1 MDNWETEETP
11 KKDSD
16 VARKII
22 IAMMILL
29 IMVIIAVGY
38 LLLTVKS
45 STFRITIDGSNA
57 STTKEKLLK
66 TVDNTTYFNIQE
78 LASLLKNDYHIGEYK
93 VYSSD
98 TDKCYIQSKEETASF
113 YLNST
118 KICKLKVNKLTD
130 DYDVFNSEKPV
141 IEKDNIFYA
150 PIDAT
155 KIGFNIKITESE
167 SGISITTLDKLAKNI
182 EASINPET
190 TTETTNEKYNIDKTF
205 DNQKA
210 MLYDYIVLSKS
221 SSNLYGVIT
230 TSGKE
235 ILPDKYTSITFLETT
250 KEFLVKNNSGK
261 MGIIDSNGQNKVEQ
275 AYDSIKVI
283 NNSPKLY
290 LVQTNQKY
298 GVLDENG
305 KTVVYPEYDSIGA
318 DVTKY
323 KKLQNQYVLLNKI
336 IPVCKDKKY
345 GLFDVTGKKVLDV
358 SYEGIG
364 CELASAEIDGVN
376 KEINPAISVEECK
389 AIVIKN
395 NNDSGYSLFF
405 ADEEKLIPL
414 RVSAIYYLT
423 SEGKDT
429 YYMAYKGKQLDLV
442 ERLIEEGVI
451 KKETVEENLKN
462 DNTNTAL
469 DNTTNNETNNTA
481 TEQNA
486 VNTLSTSTNLV
497 QTNRPVNTNQVD

>member
-1 MDNWETEETP
+1 MDNWGTEETT

-16 VARKII
+16 IARKII

-29 IMVIIAVGY
+29 IMVIMAVVY
-38 LLLTVKS
+38 LLLTVKT
-45 STFRITIDGSNA
+45 STFKITIDGKNA
-57 STTKEKLLK
+57 STTKEKLLR
-66 TVDNTTYFNIQE
+66 TVDGTTYFNIQE

-141 IEKDNIFYA
+141 IEKDNVFYA
-150 PIDAT
+150 PIDAI
-155 KIGFNIKITESE
+155 KIGFNIKVTESE
-167 SGISITTLDKLAKNI
+167 SGINITTLDQLAANI

-190 TTETTNEKYNIDKTF
+190 TADTTNEKYNIDKTF
-205 DNQKA
+205 DNEKA
-210 MLYDYIVLSKS
+210 MLYDYVVLSKS

-318 DVTKY
+318 DATKY
-323 KKLQNQYVLLNKI
+323 KKLQNQYVLLNKV

-345 GLFDVTGKKVLDV
+345 GLFDVTSKKVLDV
-358 SYEGIG
+358 SYERIG
-364 CELASAEIDGVN
+364 CELVSAEIDGVN
-376 KEINPAISVEECK
+376 KEINPAI
-389 AIVIKN
+389 AIEDCRAVVIKN

-405 ADEEKLIPL
+405 VDEEKLTPL

-429 YYMAYKGKQLDLV
+429 YYMAYKGKQLDLI

-451 KKETVEENLKN
+451 KRETVEENLKN
-462 DNTNTAL
+462 ENTTDLN
-469 DNTTNNETNNTA
+469 NTTNNEINNTT
-481 TEQNA
+481 TEKNS
-486 VNTLSTSTNLV
+486 VNTLSTSTNLT
-497 QTNRPVNTNQVD
+497 QTNKPVNVNQVD

>member
-1 MDNWETEETP
+1 MDNWGTEETP

-16 VARKII
+16 IARKII
-22 IAMMILL
+22 VAMMILL
-29 IMVIIAVGY
+29 IMVIMAVVY
-38 LLLTVKS
+38 LLLTVKT
-45 STFRITIDGSNA
+45 STFKITIDGKNA
-57 STTKEKLLK
+57 STTKEKLLR
-66 TVDNTTYFNIQE
+66 TVDGTTYFNIQE

-130 DYDVFNSEKPV
+130 DYDVFNSENPV
-141 IEKDNIFYA
+141 IEKDNVFYA
-150 PIDAT
+150 PIDAI
-155 KIGFNIKITESE
+155 KIGFNIKVTESE
-167 SGISITTLDKLAKNI
+167 SGINITTLDQLAANI

-190 TTETTNEKYNIDKTF
+190 TADTTNEKYNIDKTF
-205 DNQKA
+205 DNEKA
-210 MLYDYIVLSKS
+210 MLYDYVVLSKS

-318 DVTKY
+318 DATKY
-323 KKLQNQYVLLNKI
+323 KKLQNKYVLLNKV

-345 GLFDVTGKKVLDV
+345 GLFDVTSKKVLDV

-364 CELASAEIDGVN
+364 CELVSAEIDGVN
-376 KEINPAISVEECK
+376 KEINPAI
-389 AIVIKN
+389 AIEDCRAVVIKN

-405 ADEEKLIPL
+405 VDEEKLTPL

-429 YYMAYKGKQLDLV
+429 YYMAYKGKQLDLI

-451 KKETVEENLKN
+451 KRETVEENLKN
-462 DNTNTAL
+462 ENTTDLN
-469 DNTTNNETNNTA
+469 NTTNNEINNTT
-481 TEQNA
+481 TEQNS
-486 VNTLSTSTNLV
+486 VNSLSTSTNLT
-497 QTNRPVNTNQVD
+497 QTNKPVNVNQVD

>member
-1 MDNWETEETP
+1 MDNWGTEETT

-16 VARKII
+16 IARKII

-29 IMVIIAVGY
+29 IMVIMAVVY
-38 LLLTVKS
+38 LLLTVKT
-45 STFRITIDGSNA
+45 STFKITIDGKNA
-57 STTKEKLLK
+57 STTKEKLLR
-66 TVDNTTYFNIQE
+66 TVDGTTYFNIQE

-141 IEKDNIFYA
+141 IEKDNVFYA
-150 PIDAT
+150 PIDAI
-155 KIGFNIKITESE
+155 KIGFNIKVTESE
-167 SGISITTLDKLAKNI
+167 SGINITTLDQLAANI

-190 TTETTNEKYNIDKTF
+190 TADTKNEKYNIDKTF
-205 DNQKA
+205 DNEKA
-210 MLYDYIVLSKS
+210 MLYDYVVLSKS

-318 DVTKY
+318 DATKY
-323 KKLQNQYVLLNKI
+323 KKLQNQYVLLNKV

-345 GLFDVTGKKVLDV
+345 GLFDVTSKKVLDV

-364 CELASAEIDGVN
+364 CELVSAEIDGVN
-376 KEINPAISVEECK
+376 KEINPAI
-389 AIVIKN
+389 AIEDCRAVVIKN

-405 ADEEKLIPL
+405 VDEEKLTPL

-429 YYMAYKGKQLDLV
+429 YYMAYKGKQLDLI

-451 KKETVEENLKN
+451 KRETVEENLKN
-462 DNTNTAL
+462 ENTTDLN
-469 DNTTNNETNNTA
+469 NTTNNEINNTT
-481 TEQNA
+481 TEKNS
-486 VNTLSTSTNLV
+486 VNTLSTSTNLT
-497 QTNRPVNTNQVD
+497 QTNKPVNVNQVD

>member
-1 MDNWETEETP
+1 MDNWGTEETT

-16 VARKII
+16 IARKII

-29 IMVIIAVGY
+29 IMVIMAVVY
-38 LLLTVKS
+38 LLLTVKT
-45 STFRITIDGSNA
+45 STFKITIDGKNA
-57 STTKEKLLK
+57 STTKEKLLR
-66 TVDNTTYFNIQE
+66 TVDGTTYFNIQE

-141 IEKDNIFYA
+141 IEKDNVFYA
-150 PIDAT
+150 PIDAI
-155 KIGFNIKITESE
+155 KIGFNIKVTESE
-167 SGISITTLDKLAKNI
+167 SGINITTLDQLAANI

-190 TTETTNEKYNIDKTF
+190 TADTKNEKYNIDKTF
-205 DNQKA
+205 DNEKA
-210 MLYDYIVLSKS
+210 MLYDYVVLSKS

-318 DVTKY
+318 DATKY
-323 KKLQNQYVLLNKI
+323 KKLQNQYVLLNKV

-345 GLFDVTGKKVLDV
+345 GLFDVTSKKVLDV

-364 CELASAEIDGVN
+364 CELVSAEIDGVN
-376 KEINPAISVEECK
+376 KEINPAI
-389 AIVIKN
+389 AIEDCRAVVIKN

-405 ADEEKLIPL
+405 VDEEKLTPL

-429 YYMAYKGKQLDLV
+429 YYMAYKGKQLDLI

-451 KKETVEENLKN
+451 KRETVEENLKN
-462 DNTNTAL
+462 ENTTDLN
-469 DNTTNNETNNTA
+469 NTTNNEINNTA
-481 TEQNA
+481 TEQNS
-486 VNTLSTSTNLV
+486 VNTLSTSTNLT
-497 QTNRPVNTNQVD
+497 QTNKPVNVNQVN

>member
-1 MDNWETEETP
+1 MDNWGTEETT

-16 VARKII
+16 IARKII
-22 IAMMILL
+22 VAMMILL
-29 IMVIIAVGY
+29 IMVIMAVVY
-38 LLLTVKS
+38 LLLTVKT
-45 STFRITIDGSNA
+45 STFKITIDGKNA
-57 STTKEKLLK
+57 STTKEKLLR
-66 TVDNTTYFNIQE
+66 TVDGTTYFNIQE

-141 IEKDNIFYA
+141 IEKDNVFYA
-150 PIDAT
+150 PIDAI
-155 KIGFNIKITESE
+155 KIGFNIKVTESE
-167 SGISITTLDKLAKNI
+167 SGINITTLDQLAANI

-190 TTETTNEKYNIDKTF
+190 TADTTNEKYNIDKTF
-205 DNQKA
+205 DNEKA
-210 MLYDYIVLSKS
+210 MLYDYVVLSKS

-318 DVTKY
+318 DATKY
-323 KKLQNQYVLLNKI
+323 KKLQNQYVLLNKV

-345 GLFDVTGKKVLDV
+345 GLFDVTSKKVLDV

-364 CELASAEIDGVN
+364 CELVSAEIDGVN
-376 KEINPAISVEECK
+376 KEINPAI
-389 AIVIKN
+389 AIEDCRAVVIKN

-405 ADEEKLIPL
+405 VDEEKLTPL

-423 SEGKDT
+423 SEGKDI
-429 YYMAYKGKQLDLV
+429 YYMAYKGKQLDLI

-451 KKETVEENLKN
+451 KRETVEENLKN
-462 DNTNTAL
+462 ENTTDLN
-469 DNTTNNETNNTA
+469 NTTNNEINNTA
-481 TEQNA
+481 TEQNS
-486 VNTLSTSTNLV
+486 VNTLSTSTNLT
-497 QTNRPVNTNQVD
+497 QTNKPVNVNQVD

>member
-1 MDNWETEETP
+1 MDNWGTEETT

-16 VARKII
+16 IARKII

-29 IMVIIAVGY
+29 IMVIMAVVY
-38 LLLTVKS
+38 LLLTVKT
-45 STFRITIDGSNA
+45 STFKITIDGKNA
-57 STTKEKLLK
+57 STTKEKLLR
-66 TVDNTTYFNIQE
+66 TVDGTTYFNIQE

-141 IEKDNIFYA
+141 IEKDNVFYA
-150 PIDAT
+150 PIDAI
-155 KIGFNIKITESE
+155 KIGFNIKVTESE
-167 SGISITTLDKLAKNI
+167 SGINITTLDQLAANI

-190 TTETTNEKYNIDKTF
+190 TADTTNEKYNIDKTF
-205 DNQKA
+205 DNEKA
-210 MLYDYIVLSKS
+210 MLYDYVVLSKS

-318 DVTKY
+318 DATKY
-323 KKLQNQYVLLNKI
+323 KKLQNQYVLLNKV

-345 GLFDVTGKKVLDV
+345 GLFDVTSKKVLDV

-364 CELASAEIDGVN
+364 CELVSAEIDGVN
-376 KEINPAISVEECK
+376 KEINPAI
-389 AIVIKN
+389 AIEDCRAVVIKN

-405 ADEEKLIPL
+405 VDEEKLTPL

-429 YYMAYKGKQLDLV
+429 YYMAYKGKQLDLI

-451 KKETVEENLKN
+451 KRETVEENLKN
-462 DNTNTAL
+462 ENTTDLN
-469 DNTTNNETNNTA
+469 NTTNNEINNTT
-481 TEQNA
+481 TEKNS
-486 VNTLSTSTNLV
+486 VNTLSTSTNLT
-497 QTNRPVNTNQVD
+497 QTNKPVNVNQVD

>member
-1 MDNWETEETP
+1 MDNWGTEETP

-16 VARKII
+16 IARKII

-29 IMVIIAVGY
+29 IMVIVAVVY
-38 LLLTVKS
+38 LLLTVKT
-45 STFRITIDGSNA
+45 STFKITIDGKNS
-57 STTKEKLLK
+57 STTKEKLLR
-66 TVDNTTYFNIQE
+66 TVDDTTYFNIQE

-141 IEKDNIFYA
+141 IEKDNVFYA
-150 PIDAT
+150 PIDAI
-155 KIGFNIKITESE
+155 KVGFNIKVTESE
-167 SGISITTLDKLAKNI
+167 SGISIITLDQLAANI

-190 TTETTNEKYNIDKTF
+190 TSDTTNEKYNIDKTF
-205 DNQKA
+205 DNEKA
-210 MLYDYIVLSKS
+210 MLYDYVILSKS
-221 SSNLYGVIT
+221 GSSLYGVIT

-318 DVTKY
+318 DTTKY
-323 KKLQNQYVLLNKI
+323 KKLQNQYVLLNKV

-345 GLFDVTGKKVLDV
+345 GLFDVTNKKVLDV

-364 CELASAEIDGVN
+364 CELVSAEIDGVN
-376 KEINPAISVEECK
+376 KEINPAIAIEECR

-405 ADEEKLIPL
+405 VDEEKLTPL

-429 YYMAYKGKQLDLV
+429 YYMAYKGKQLDLI

-451 KKETVEENLKN
+451 KRETVEENLKN
-462 DNTNTAL
+462 E
-469 DNTTNNETNNTA
+469 NTTDLNNTINNEINNTA
-481 TEQNA
+481 TEQNS
-486 VNTLSTSTNLV
+486 VNSLSTSTNLI
-497 QTNRPVNTNQVD
+497 QTNKPVNVNQVD

>member
-1 MDNWETEETP
+1 MDNWGTEETT

-16 VARKII
+16 IARKII

-29 IMVIIAVGY
+29 IMVIMAVVY
-38 LLLTVKS
+38 LLLTVKT
-45 STFRITIDGSNA
+45 STFKITIDGKNA
-57 STTKEKLLK
+57 STTKEKLLR
-66 TVDNTTYFNIQE
+66 TVDGTTYFNIQE

-141 IEKDNIFYA
+141 IEKDNVFYA
-150 PIDAT
+150 PIDAI
-155 KIGFNIKITESE
+155 KVGFNIKVTESE
-167 SGISITTLDKLAKNI
+167 SGISITTLDQLAANI

-190 TTETTNEKYNIDKTF
+190 TADTKNEKYNIDKTF
-205 DNQKA
+205 DNEKA
-210 MLYDYIVLSKS
+210 MLYDYVVLSKS

-318 DVTKY
+318 DATKY
-323 KKLQNQYVLLNKI
+323 KKLQNQYVLLNKV

-345 GLFDVTGKKVLDV
+345 GLFDVTSKKVLDV

-364 CELASAEIDGVN
+364 CELVSAEIDGVN
-376 KEINPAISVEECK
+376 KEINPAI
-389 AIVIKN
+389 AIEDCRAVVIKN

-405 ADEEKLIPL
+405 VDEEKLTPL

-429 YYMAYKGKQLDLV
+429 YYMAYKGKQLDLI

-451 KKETVEENLKN
+451 KRETVEENLKN
-462 DNTNTAL
+462 E
-469 DNTTNNETNNTA
+469 NTTDLNNTA
-481 TEQNA
+481 TEQNS
-486 VNTLSTSTNLV
+486 VNSLSTSTNLI
-497 QTNRPVNTNQVD
+497 QTNKPVNVNQVN

>member
-1 MDNWETEETP
+1 MDNWGTEETT

-16 VARKII
+16 IARKII

-29 IMVIIAVGY
+29 IMVIMAVVY
-38 LLLTVKS
+38 LLLTVKT
-45 STFRITIDGSNA
+45 STFKITIDGKNA
-57 STTKEKLLK
+57 STTKEKLLR
-66 TVDNTTYFNIQE
+66 TVDGTTYFNIQE

-141 IEKDNIFYA
+141 IEKDNVFYA
-150 PIDAT
+150 PIDAI
-155 KIGFNIKITESE
+155 KIGFNIKVTESE
-167 SGISITTLDKLAKNI
+167 SGINITTLDQLAANI

-190 TTETTNEKYNIDKTF
+190 TADTTNEKYNIDKTF
-205 DNQKA
+205 DNEKA
-210 MLYDYIVLSKS
+210 MLYDYVVLSKS

-318 DVTKY
+318 DATKY
-323 KKLQNQYVLLNKI
+323 KKLQNQYVLLNKV

-345 GLFDVTGKKVLDV
+345 GLFDVTSKKVLDV
-358 SYEGIG
+358 SYERIG
-364 CELASAEIDGVN
+364 CELVSVEIDGVN
-376 KEINPAISVEECK
+376 KEINPAI
-389 AIVIKN
+389 AIEDCRAVVIKN

-405 ADEEKLIPL
+405 VDEEKLTPL

-429 YYMAYKGKQLDLV
+429 YYMAYKGKQLDLI

-451 KKETVEENLKN
+451 KRETVEENLKN
-462 DNTNTAL
+462 E
-469 DNTTNNETNNTA
+469 NTTDLNNTT
-481 TEQNA
+481 TEKNS
-486 VNTLSTSTNLV
+486 VNTLSTSTNLT
-497 QTNRPVNTNQVD
+497 QTNKPVNVNQVD

>member
-1 MDNWETEETP
+1 MDNWGTEETT

-16 VARKII
+16 IARKII

-29 IMVIIAVGY
+29 IMVIMAVAY
-38 LLLTVKS
+38 LLLTVKT
-45 STFRITIDGSNA
+45 STFKITIDGKNA
-57 STTKEKLLK
+57 STTKEKLLR
-66 TVDNTTYFNIQE
+66 TVDGTTYFNIQE

-141 IEKDNIFYA
+141 IEKDNVFYA
-150 PIDAT
+150 PIDAI
-155 KIGFNIKITESE
+155 KIGFNIKVTESE
-167 SGISITTLDKLAKNI
+167 SGINITTLDQLAANI

-190 TTETTNEKYNIDKTF
+190 TADTTNEKYNIDKTF
-205 DNQKA
+205 DNEKA
-210 MLYDYIVLSKS
+210 MLYDYVVLSKS

-318 DVTKY
+318 DATKY
-323 KKLQNQYVLLNKI
+323 KKLQNQYVLLNKV

-345 GLFDVTGKKVLDV
+345 GLFDVTSKKVLDV
-358 SYEGIG
+358 SYERIG
-364 CELASAEIDGVN
+364 CELVSAEIDGVN
-376 KEINPAISVEECK
+376 KEINPAI
-389 AIVIKN
+389 AIEDCRAVVIKN

-405 ADEEKLIPL
+405 VDEEKLTPL

-429 YYMAYKGKQLDLV
+429 YYMAYKGKQLDLI

-451 KKETVEENLKN
+451 KRETVEENLKN
-462 DNTNTAL
+462 ENTTDLN
-469 DNTTNNETNNTA
+469 NTTNNEINNTT
-481 TEQNA
+481 TEQNS
-486 VNTLSTSTNLV
+486 VNTLSTSTNLT
-497 QTNRPVNTNQVD
+497 QTNKPVNVNQVD

>member
-1 MDNWETEETP
+1 MDNWGTEETP

-16 VARKII
+16 IARKII

-29 IMVIIAVGY
+29 IIVIMAVVY
-38 LLLTVKS
+38 LLLTVKT
-45 STFRITIDGSNA
+45 STFKITIDGKNA
-57 STTKEKLLK
+57 STTKEKLLR
-66 TVDNTTYFNIQE
+66 TVDGTTYFNIQE

-130 DYDVFNSEKPV
+130 DYDVFNSENPV
-141 IEKDNIFYA
+141 IEKDTVFYA
-150 PIDAT
+150 PIDAI
-155 KIGFNIKITESE
+155 KIGFNIKVTESE
-167 SGISITTLDKLAKNI
+167 SGINITTLDQLAANI

-190 TTETTNEKYNIDKTF
+190 TADTTKEKYNIDKTF
-205 DNQKA
+205 DNEKA
-210 MLYDYIVLSKS
+210 MLYDYVVLSKS

-318 DVTKY
+318 DATKY
-323 KKLQNQYVLLNKI
+323 KKLQNQYVLLNKV

-345 GLFDVTGKKVLDV
+345 GLFDVASKKVLDV
-358 SYEGIG
+358 SYEGIV
-364 CELASAEIDGVN
+364 CELVSAEIDGVN
-376 KEINPAISVEECK
+376 KEINPAI
-389 AIVIKN
+389 AIEDCRAVVIKN

-405 ADEEKLIPL
+405 VDEEKLTPL

-429 YYMAYKGKQLDLV
+429 YYMAYKGKQLDLI

-451 KKETVEENLKN
+451 KRETVEENLKN
-462 DNTNTAL
+462 ENTTDLN
-469 DNTTNNETNNTA
+469 NTTNNEINNTT
-481 TEQNA
+481 TEQNS
-486 VNTLSTSTNLV
+486 VNTLSTSTNLT
-497 QTNRPVNTNQVD
+497 QTNKPVNVNQVD

>member
-1 MDNWETEETP
+1 MDNWGTEETP

-16 VARKII
+16 IARKII

-29 IMVIIAVGY
+29 IMVIMAVVY
-38 LLLTVKS
+38 LLLTVKT
-45 STFRITIDGSNA
+45 STFKITIDGKNA
-57 STTKEKLLK
+57 STTKEKLLR
-66 TVDNTTYFNIQE
+66 TVDGTTYFNIQE

-130 DYDVFNSEKPV
+130 DYDVFNSENPV
-141 IEKDNIFYA
+141 IEKDNVFYA
-150 PIDAT
+150 PIDAI
-155 KIGFNIKITESE
+155 KIGFNIKVTESE
-167 SGISITTLDKLAKNI
+167 SGINITTLDQLAANI

-190 TTETTNEKYNIDKTF
+190 TADTTNEKYNIDKTF
-205 DNQKA
+205 DNEKA
-210 MLYDYIVLSKS
+210 MLYDYVVLSKS

-318 DVTKY
+318 DATKY
-323 KKLQNQYVLLNKI
+323 KKLQNKYVLLNKV

-345 GLFDVTGKKVLDV
+345 GLFDVTSKKVLDV

-364 CELASAEIDGVN
+364 CELVSAEIDGVN
-376 KEINPAISVEECK
+376 KEINPAI
-389 AIVIKN
+389 AIEDCRAVVIKN

-405 ADEEKLIPL
+405 VDEEKLTPL

-429 YYMAYKGKQLDLV
+429 YYMAYKGKQLDLI

-451 KKETVEENLKN
+451 KRETVEENLKN
-462 DNTNTAL
+462 ENTTDLN
-469 DNTTNNETNNTA
+469 NTTNNEINNTT
-481 TEQNA
+481 TEKNSVNA
-486 VNTLSTSTNLV
+486 LSTSTNLT
-497 QTNRPVNTNQVD
+497 QTNKPVNVNQVD

>member
-1 MDNWETEETP
+1 MDNWGTEETP

-16 VARKII
+16 IARKII

-29 IMVIIAVGY
+29 IIVIMAVVY
-38 LLLTVKS
+38 LLLTVKT
-45 STFRITIDGSNA
+45 STFKITIDGKNA
-57 STTKEKLLK
+57 STTKEKLLR
-66 TVDNTTYFNIQE
+66 TVDGTTYFNIQE

-130 DYDVFNSEKPV
+130 DYDVFNSENPV
-141 IEKDNIFYA
+141 IEKDNVFYA
-150 PIDAT
+150 PIDAI
-155 KIGFNIKITESE
+155 KIGFNIKVTESE
-167 SGISITTLDKLAKNI
+167 SGINITTLDQLAANI

-190 TTETTNEKYNIDKTF
+190 TADTTKEKYNIDKTF
-205 DNQKA
+205 DNEKA
-210 MLYDYIVLSKS
+210 MLYDYVVLSKS

-318 DVTKY
+318 DATKY
-323 KKLQNQYVLLNKI
+323 KKLQNQYVLLNKV

-345 GLFDVTGKKVLDV
+345 GLFDVASKKVLDV

-364 CELASAEIDGVN
+364 CELVSAEIDGVN
-376 KEINPAISVEECK
+376 KEINPAI
-389 AIVIKN
+389 AIEDCRAVVIKN

-405 ADEEKLIPL
+405 VDEEKLTPL

-429 YYMAYKGKQLDLV
+429 YYMAYKGKQLDLI

-451 KKETVEENLKN
+451 KRETVEENLKN
-462 DNTNTAL
+462 ENTTDLN
-469 DNTTNNETNNTA
+469 NTTNNEINNTT
-481 TEQNA
+481 TEKNS
-486 VNTLSTSTNLV
+486 VNTLSTSTNLT
-497 QTNRPVNTNQVD
+497 QTNKPVNVNQVD

>member
-1 MDNWETEETP
+1 MDNWGTEETT

-16 VARKII
+16 IARKII

-29 IMVIIAVGY
+29 IMVIMAVVY
-38 LLLTVKS
+38 LLLTVKT
-45 STFRITIDGSNA
+45 STFKITIDGKNA
-57 STTKEKLLK
+57 STTKEKLLR
-66 TVDNTTYFNIQE
+66 TVDGTTYFNIQE

-141 IEKDNIFYA
+141 IEKDNVFYA
-150 PIDAT
+150 PIDAI
-155 KIGFNIKITESE
+155 KIGFNIKVTESE
-167 SGISITTLDKLAKNI
+167 SGINITTLDQLAANI

-190 TTETTNEKYNIDKTF
+190 TADTTNEKYNIDKTF
-205 DNQKA
+205 DNEKA
-210 MLYDYIVLSKS
+210 MLYDYVVLSKS

-318 DVTKY
+318 DATKY
-323 KKLQNQYVLLNKI
+323 KKLQNQYVLLNKV

-345 GLFDVTGKKVLDV
+345 GLFDVTSKKVLDV

-364 CELASAEIDGVN
+364 CELVSAEIDGVN
-376 KEINPAISVEECK
+376 KEINPAI
-389 AIVIKN
+389 AIEDCRAVVIKN

-405 ADEEKLIPL
+405 VDEEKLTPL

-423 SEGKDT
+423 SEGKDI
-429 YYMAYKGKQLDLV
+429 YYMAYKGKQLDLI

-451 KKETVEENLKN
+451 KRETVEENLKN
-462 DNTNTAL
+462 ENTTDLN
-469 DNTTNNETNNTA
+469 NTTNNEINNTA
-481 TEQNA
+481 TEQNS
-486 VNTLSTSTNLV
+486 VNTLSTSTNLT
-497 QTNRPVNTNQVD
+497 QTNKPVNVNQVD

>member
-1 MDNWETEETP
+1 MDNWGTEETP

-16 VARKII
+16 IARKII
-22 IAMMILL
+22 VAMMILL
-29 IMVIIAVGY
+29 IMVIMAVVY
-38 LLLTVKS
+38 LLLTVKT
-45 STFRITIDGSNA
+45 STFKITIDGKNA
-57 STTKEKLLK
+57 STTKEKLLR
-66 TVDNTTYFNIQE
+66 TVDGTTYFNIQE

-130 DYDVFNSEKPV
+130 DYDVFNSENPV
-141 IEKDNIFYA
+141 IEKDNVFYA
-150 PIDAT
+150 PIDAI
-155 KIGFNIKITESE
+155 KIGFNIKVTESE
-167 SGISITTLDKLAKNI
+167 SGINITTLDQLAANI

-190 TTETTNEKYNIDKTF
+190 TADTTNEKYNIDKTF
-205 DNQKA
+205 DNEKA
-210 MLYDYIVLSKS
+210 MLYDYVVLSKS

-305 KTVVYPEYDSIGA
+305 KTVVYPEYDLIGA
-318 DVTKY
+318 DATKY
-323 KKLQNQYVLLNKI
+323 KKLQNKYVLLNKV

-345 GLFDVTGKKVLDV
+345 GLFDVTSKKVLDV

-364 CELASAEIDGVN
+364 CELVSAEIDGVN
-376 KEINPAISVEECK
+376 KEINPAI
-389 AIVIKN
+389 AIEDCRAVVIKN

-405 ADEEKLIPL
+405 VDEEKLTPL

-429 YYMAYKGKQLDLV
+429 YYMAYKGKQLDLI

-451 KKETVEENLKN
+451 KRETVEENLKN
-462 DNTNTAL
+462 ENITDLN
-469 DNTTNNETNNTA
+469 NTTNNEINNTT
-481 TEQNA
+481 TEQNS
-486 VNTLSTSTNLV
+486 VNTLSTSTNLT
-497 QTNRPVNTNQVD
+497 QTNKPVNVNQVD

>member
-1 MDNWETEETP
+1 MDNWGTEETT

-16 VARKII
+16 IARKII

-29 IMVIIAVGY
+29 IMVIMAVAY
-38 LLLTVKS
+38 LLLTVKT
-45 STFRITIDGSNA
+45 STFKITIDGKNA
-57 STTKEKLLK
+57 STTKEKLLR
-66 TVDNTTYFNIQE
+66 TVDGTTYFNIQE

-141 IEKDNIFYA
+141 IEKDNVFYA
-150 PIDAT
+150 PIDAI
-155 KIGFNIKITESE
+155 KIGFNIKVTESE
-167 SGISITTLDKLAKNI
+167 SGINITTLDQLAANI

-190 TTETTNEKYNIDKTF
+190 TADTTNEKYNIDKTF
-205 DNQKA
+205 DNEKA
-210 MLYDYIVLSKS
+210 MLYDYVVLSKS

-318 DVTKY
+318 DATKY
-323 KKLQNQYVLLNKI
+323 KKLQNQYVLLNKV

-345 GLFDVTGKKVLDV
+345 GLFDVTSKKVLDV
-358 SYEGIG
+358 SYERIG
-364 CELASAEIDGVN
+364 CELVSAEIDGVN
-376 KEINPAISVEECK
+376 KEINPAI
-389 AIVIKN
+389 AIEDCRAVVIKN

-405 ADEEKLIPL
+405 VDEEKLTPL

-429 YYMAYKGKQLDLV
+429 YYMAYKGKQLDLI

-451 KKETVEENLKN
+451 KRETVEENLKN
-462 DNTNTAL
+462 ENTTDLN
-469 DNTTNNETNNTA
+469 NTTNNEINNTT
-481 TEQNA
+481 TEKNS
-486 VNTLSTSTNLV
+486 VNTLSTSTNLT
-497 QTNRPVNTNQVD
+497 QTNKPVNVNQVD

>member
-1 MDNWETEETP
+1 MDNWGTEETT

-16 VARKII
+16 IARKII

-29 IMVIIAVGY
+29 IMVIMAVVY
-38 LLLTVKS
+38 LLLTVKT
-45 STFRITIDGSNA
+45 STFKITIDGKNA
-57 STTKEKLLK
+57 STTKEKLLR
-66 TVDNTTYFNIQE
+66 TVDGTTYFNIQE

-141 IEKDNIFYA
+141 IEKDNVFYA
-150 PIDAT
+150 PIDAI
-155 KIGFNIKITESE
+155 KIGFNIKVTESE
-167 SGISITTLDKLAKNI
+167 SGINITTLDQLAANI

-190 TTETTNEKYNIDKTF
+190 TADTKNEKYNIDKTF
-205 DNQKA
+205 DNEKA
-210 MLYDYIVLSKS
+210 MLYDYVVLSKS

-318 DVTKY
+318 DATKY
-323 KKLQNQYVLLNKI
+323 KKLQNQYVLLNKV

-345 GLFDVTGKKVLDV
+345 GLFDVTSKKVLDV

-364 CELASAEIDGVN
+364 CELVSAEIDGVN
-376 KEINPAISVEECK
+376 KEINPAI
-389 AIVIKN
+389 AIEDCRAVVIKN

-405 ADEEKLIPL
+405 VDEEKLTPL

-429 YYMAYKGKQLDLV
+429 YYMAYKGKQLDLI

-451 KKETVEENLKN
+451 KRETVEENLKN
-462 DNTNTAL
+462 ENTTDLN
-469 DNTTNNETNNTA
+469 NTTNNEINNTA
-481 TEQNA
+481 TEQNS
-486 VNTLSTSTNLV
+486 VNTLSTSTNLT
-497 QTNRPVNTNQVD
+497 QTNKPVNVNQVE

>member
-1 MDNWETEETP
+1 MDNWGTEETP

-16 VARKII
+16 IARKII

-29 IMVIIAVGY
+29 IMVIIAVVY
-38 LLLTVKS
+38 LLLTVKT
-45 STFRITIDGSNA
+45 STFKITIDGKKA
-57 STTKEKLLK
+57 STTKEKLLR
-66 TVDNTTYFNIQE
+66 TVDDTTYFNIQE

-141 IEKDNIFYA
+141 IEKDNVFYA
-150 PIDAT
+150 PIDAI
-155 KIGFNIKITESE
+155 KVGFNIKVTESE
-167 SGISITTLDKLAKNI
+167 SGISITTLDQLAANI

-190 TTETTNEKYNIDKTF
+190 TADTKNEKYNIDKTF
-205 DNQKA
+205 DNEKA
-210 MLYDYIVLSKS
+210 MLYDYVVLSKS

-318 DVTKY
+318 DATKY
-323 KKLQNQYVLLNKI
+323 KKLQNQYVLLNKV

-345 GLFDVTGKKVLDV
+345 GLFDVTSKKVLDV

-364 CELASAEIDGVN
+364 CELVSAEIDGVN
-376 KEINPAISVEECK
+376 KEINPAI
-389 AIVIKN
+389 AIEDCRAVVIKN

-405 ADEEKLIPL
+405 VDEEKLTPL

-429 YYMAYKGKQLDLV
+429 YYMAYKGKQLDLI

-451 KKETVEENLKN
+451 KRETVEENLKN
-462 DNTNTAL
+462 E
-469 DNTTNNETNNTA
+469 NTTDLNNTINNEINNTA
-481 TEQNA
+481 TEQNS
-486 VNTLSTSTNLV
+486 VNSLSTSTNLI
-497 QTNRPVNTNQVD
+497 QTNKPVNVNQVN

>member
-1 MDNWETEETP
+1 MDNWGTEETT

-16 VARKII
+16 IARKII

-29 IMVIIAVGY
+29 IMVIMAVVY
-38 LLLTVKS
+38 LLLTVKT
-45 STFRITIDGSNA
+45 STFKITIDGKNA
-57 STTKEKLLK
+57 STTKEKLLR
-66 TVDNTTYFNIQE
+66 TVDGTTYFNIQE

-141 IEKDNIFYA
+141 IEKDNVFYA
-150 PIDAT
+150 PIDAI
-155 KIGFNIKITESE
+155 KIGFNIKVTESE
-167 SGISITTLDKLAKNI
+167 SGINITTLDQLAANI

-190 TTETTNEKYNIDKTF
+190 TADTKNEKYNIDKTF
-205 DNQKA
+205 DNEKA
-210 MLYDYIVLSKS
+210 MLYDYVVLSKS

-318 DVTKY
+318 DATKY
-323 KKLQNQYVLLNKI
+323 KKLQNQYVLLNKV

-345 GLFDVTGKKVLDV
+345 GLFDVTSKKVLDV

-364 CELASAEIDGVN
+364 CELVSAEIDGVN
-376 KEINPAISVEECK
+376 KEINPAI
-389 AIVIKN
+389 AIEDCRAVVIKN

-405 ADEEKLIPL
+405 VDEEKLTPL

-429 YYMAYKGKQLDLV
+429 YYMAYKGKQLDLI

-451 KKETVEENLKN
+451 KRETVEENLKN
-462 DNTNTAL
+462 ENTTDLN
-469 DNTTNNETNNTA
+469 NTTNNEINNTA
-481 TEQNA
+481 TEQNS
-486 VNTLSTSTNLV
+486 VSTLSTSTNLT
-497 QTNRPVNTNQVD
+497 QTNKPVNVNQVD

>member
-1 MDNWETEETP
+1 MDNWGTEETP

-16 VARKII
+16 IARKII

-29 IMVIIAVGY
+29 IMVIIAVVY
-38 LLLTVKS
+38 LLLTVKT
-45 STFRITIDGSNA
+45 STFKITIDGKKA
-57 STTKEKLLK
+57 STTKEKLLR
-66 TVDNTTYFNIQE
+66 TVDDTTYFNIQE

-141 IEKDNIFYA
+141 IEKDNVFYA
-150 PIDAT
+150 PIDAI
-155 KIGFNIKITESE
+155 KVGFNIKVTESE
-167 SGISITTLDKLAKNI
+167 SGISITTLDQLAANI

-190 TTETTNEKYNIDKTF
+190 TADTKNEKYNIDKTF
-205 DNQKA
+205 DNEKA
-210 MLYDYIVLSKS
+210 MLYDYVVLSKS

-318 DVTKY
+318 DATKY
-323 KKLQNQYVLLNKI
+323 KKLQNQYVLLNKV

-345 GLFDVTGKKVLDV
+345 GLFDVTSKKVLDV

-364 CELASAEIDGVN
+364 CELVSAEIDGVN
-376 KEINPAISVEECK
+376 KEINPAI
-389 AIVIKN
+389 AIEDCRAVVIKN

-405 ADEEKLIPL
+405 VDEEKLTPL

-429 YYMAYKGKQLDLV
+429 YYMAYKGKQLDLI

-451 KKETVEENLKN
+451 KRETVEENLKN
-462 DNTNTAL
+462 E
-469 DNTTNNETNNTA
+469 NTTDLNNTA
-481 TEQNA
+481 TEQNS
-486 VNTLSTSTNLV
+486 VNSLSTSTNLI
-497 QTNRPVNTNQVD
+497 QTNKPVNVNQVN

>member
-1 MDNWETEETP
+1 MDNWGTEETT

-16 VARKII
+16 IARKII

-29 IMVIIAVGY
+29 IMVIMAVVY
-38 LLLTVKS
+38 LLLTVKT
-45 STFRITIDGSNA
+45 STFKITIDGKNA
-57 STTKEKLLK
+57 STTKEKLLR
-66 TVDNTTYFNIQE
+66 TVDGTTYFNIQE

-141 IEKDNIFYA
+141 IEKDNVFYA
-150 PIDAT
+150 PIDAI
-155 KIGFNIKITESE
+155 KIGFNIKVTESE
-167 SGISITTLDKLAKNI
+167 SGINITTLDQLAANI

-190 TTETTNEKYNIDKTF
+190 TADTKNEKYNIDKTF
-205 DNQKA
+205 DNEKA
-210 MLYDYIVLSKS
+210 MLYDYVVLSKS

-318 DVTKY
+318 DATKY
-323 KKLQNQYVLLNKI
+323 KKLQNQYVLLNKV

-345 GLFDVTGKKVLDV
+345 GLFDVTSKKVLDV

-364 CELASAEIDGVN
+364 CELVSAEIDGVN
-376 KEINPAISVEECK
+376 KEINPAI
-389 AIVIKN
+389 AIEDCRAVVIKN

-405 ADEEKLIPL
+405 VDEEKLTPL

-429 YYMAYKGKQLDLV
+429 YYMAYKGKQLDLI

-451 KKETVEENLKN
+451 KRETVEENLKN
-462 DNTNTAL
+462 ENTTDLN
-469 DNTTNNETNNTA
+469 NTTNNEINNTT
-481 TEQNA
+481 TEQNS
-486 VNTLSTSTNLV
+486 VNTLSTSTNLT
-497 QTNRPVNTNQVD
+497 QTNKPVNVNQVD

>member
-1 MDNWETEETP
+1 MDNWGTEETT

-16 VARKII
+16 IARKII

-29 IMVIIAVGY
+29 IMVIMAVVY
-38 LLLTVKS
+38 LLLTVKT
-45 STFRITIDGSNA
+45 STFKITIDGKNA
-57 STTKEKLLK
+57 STTKEKLLR
-66 TVDNTTYFNIQE
+66 TVDGTTYFNIQE

-141 IEKDNIFYA
+141 IEKDNVFYA
-150 PIDAT
+150 PIDAI
-155 KIGFNIKITESE
+155 KIGFNIKVTESE
-167 SGISITTLDKLAKNI
+167 SGINITTLDQLAANI

-190 TTETTNEKYNIDKTF
+190 TADTKNEKYNIDKTF
-205 DNQKA
+205 DNEKA
-210 MLYDYIVLSKS
+210 MLYDYVVLSKS

-318 DVTKY
+318 DATKY
-323 KKLQNQYVLLNKI
+323 KKLQNQYVLLNKV

-345 GLFDVTGKKVLDV
+345 GLFDVTSKKVLDV

-364 CELASAEIDGVN
+364 CELVSAEIDGVN
-376 KEINPAISVEECK
+376 KEINPAI
-389 AIVIKN
+389 AIEDCRAVVIKN

-405 ADEEKLIPL
+405 VDEEKLTPL

-429 YYMAYKGKQLDLV
+429 YYMAYKGKQLDLI

-451 KKETVEENLKN
+451 KRETVEENLKN
-462 DNTNTAL
+462 ENTTDLN
-469 DNTTNNETNNTA
+469 NTTNNEINNTA
-481 TEQNA
+481 TEQNS
-486 VNTLSTSTNLV
+486 VNTLSTSTNLT
-497 QTNRPVNTNQVD
+497 QTNKPVNVNQVD

>member
-1 MDNWETEETP
+1 MDNWGTEETT

-16 VARKII
+16 IARKII

-29 IMVIIAVGY
+29 IMVIMAVVY
-38 LLLTVKS
+38 LLLTVKT
-45 STFRITIDGSNA
+45 STFKITIDGKNA
-57 STTKEKLLK
+57 STTKEKLLR
-66 TVDNTTYFNIQE
+66 TVDGTTYFNIQE

-141 IEKDNIFYA
+141 IEKDNVFYA
-150 PIDAT
+150 PIDAI
-155 KIGFNIKITESE
+155 KIGFNIKVTESE
-167 SGISITTLDKLAKNI
+167 NGINITTLDQLAANI

-190 TTETTNEKYNIDKTF
+190 TADTKNEKYNIDKTF
-205 DNQKA
+205 DNEKA
-210 MLYDYIVLSKS
+210 MLYDYVVLSKS

-318 DVTKY
+318 DATKY
-323 KKLQNQYVLLNKI
+323 KKLQNQYVLLNKV

-345 GLFDVTGKKVLDV
+345 GLFDVTSKKVLDV

-364 CELASAEIDGVN
+364 CELVSAEIDGVN
-376 KEINPAISVEECK
+376 KEINPAI
-389 AIVIKN
+389 AIEDCRAVVIKN

-405 ADEEKLIPL
+405 VDEEKLTPL

-429 YYMAYKGKQLDLV
+429 YYMAYKGKQLDLI

-451 KKETVEENLKN
+451 KRETVEENLKN
-462 DNTNTAL
+462 ENTTDLN
-469 DNTTNNETNNTA
+469 NTTNNEINNTA
-481 TEQNA
+481 TEQNS
-486 VNTLSTSTNLV
+486 VNTLSTSTNLT
-497 QTNRPVNTNQVD
+497 QTNKPVNVNQVD

>member
-1 MDNWETEETP
+1 MDNWGTEETP

-16 VARKII
+16 IARKII

-29 IMVIIAVGY
+29 IMVIIAVVY
-38 LLLTVKS
+38 LLLTVKT
-45 STFRITIDGSNA
+45 STFKITIDGKKA
-57 STTKEKLLK
+57 STTKEKLLR
-66 TVDNTTYFNIQE
+66 TVDDTTYFNIQE

-141 IEKDNIFYA
+141 IEKDNVFYA
-150 PIDAT
+150 PIDAI
-155 KIGFNIKITESE
+155 KIGFNIKVTESE
-167 SGISITTLDKLAKNI
+167 SGINITTLDQLAANI

-190 TTETTNEKYNIDKTF
+190 TADTKNEKYNIDKTF
-205 DNQKA
+205 DNEKA
-210 MLYDYIVLSKS
+210 MLYDYVVLSKS

-318 DVTKY
+318 DATKY
-323 KKLQNQYVLLNKI
+323 KKLQNQYVLLNKV

-345 GLFDVTGKKVLDV
+345 GLFDVTSKKVLDV

-364 CELASAEIDGVN
+364 CELVSAEIDGVN
-376 KEINPAISVEECK
+376 KEINPAI
-389 AIVIKN
+389 AIEDCRAVVIKN

-405 ADEEKLIPL
+405 VDEEKLTPL

-429 YYMAYKGKQLDLV
+429 YYMAYKGKQLDLI

-451 KKETVEENLKN
+451 KRETVEENLKN
-462 DNTNTAL
+462 E
-469 DNTTNNETNNTA
+469 NTTDLNNTINNEINNTT
-481 TEQNA
+481 TEQNS
-486 VNTLSTSTNLV
+486 VNSLSTSTNLI
-497 QTNRPVNTNQVD
+497 QTNKPVNVN

>member
-1 MDNWETEETP
+1 MDNWGTEETP

-16 VARKII
+16 IARKII

-29 IMVIIAVGY
+29 IMVIIAVVY
-38 LLLTVKS
+38 LLLTVKT
-45 STFRITIDGSNA
+45 STFKITIDGKKA
-57 STTKEKLLK
+57 STTKEKLLR
-66 TVDNTTYFNIQE
+66 TVDDTTYFNIQE

-141 IEKDNIFYA
+141 IEKDNVFYA
-150 PIDAT
+150 PIDAI
-155 KIGFNIKITESE
+155 KIGFNIKVTESE
-167 SGISITTLDKLAKNI
+167 SGINITTLDQLAANI

-190 TTETTNEKYNIDKTF
+190 TADTKNEKYNIDKTF
-205 DNQKA
+205 DNEKA
-210 MLYDYIVLSKS
+210 MLYDYVVLSKS

-318 DVTKY
+318 DATKY
-323 KKLQNQYVLLNKI
+323 KKLQNQYVLLNKV

-345 GLFDVTGKKVLDV
+345 GLFDVTSKKVLDV

-364 CELASAEIDGVN
+364 CELVSAEIDGVN
-376 KEINPAISVEECK
+376 KEINPAI
-389 AIVIKN
+389 AIEDCRAVVIKN

-405 ADEEKLIPL
+405 VDEEKLTPL

-429 YYMAYKGKQLDLV
+429 YYMAYKGKQLDLI

-451 KKETVEENLKN
+451 KRETVEENLKN
-462 DNTNTAL
+462 E
-469 DNTTNNETNNTA
+469 NTTDLNNTINNEINNTA
-481 TEQNA
+481 TEQNS
-486 VNTLSTSTNLV
+486 VNSLSTSTNLI
-497 QTNRPVNTNQVD
+497 QTNKPVNVNQVN